1 MKTWK
6 DFLSFTNIRERIA
19 SLLIMLMLLSIL
31 YCSIYSMGI
40 SVVSRAGSML
50 VSYLFLYLIVVV
62 AAYVYL
68 IVMFQFIRT
77 KREDIRTL
85 TMKDYMFPHW
95 GADPAVCR
103 NGGEQLAF
111 LSADACGYE
120 QYQYHTDSN
129 HACAD
134 DVLYSGAGIC
144 LLCHL

>member
-68 IVMFQFIRT
+68 IGRYTYAYDEGLYVSS
-77 KREDIRTL
+77 
-85 TMKDYMFPHW
+85 HW

>member
-77 KREDIRTL
+77 KREDIRYAYDEGL
-85 TMKDYMFPHW
+85 YVSSHW
-95 GADPAVCR
+95 GADPAVC
-103 NGGEQLAF
+103 A
-111 LSADACGYE
+111 
-120 QYQYHTDSN
+120 
-129 HACAD
+129 
-134 DVLYSGAGIC
+134 
-144 LLCHL
+144 